1 MRRALLTAL
10 GLAQVAAVAVAPRP
24 LEAQA
29 PPAVAPHTELELR
42 RAAETITA
50 RDYYDRISVIAHDSM
65 MGRDTPSPGLDMTA
79 AWIASEFR
87 RFGLQPGGDDG
98 GYIQRYSLDMVAP
111 DFEAS
116 RIIAEGGPALEFGRD
131 VGFPFGANASDPA
144 EGAVVAIGGTG
155 DWQTA
160 VPALD
165 LAGKHVVWVLPAGVT
180 SIRGSRETWQM
191 RRAILEHEPASVL
204 LVAPGRSQ
212 AEWESGIAMQ
222 QERVSMSLP
231 WQPSGGPAYLDLHGD
246 AAERLL
252 SAGGVSLAGLADRG
266 AQPVMARDLEG
277 LTLTV
282 QTAVRVVESQ
292 SAPNVVGVLEGSD
305 PDLKDE
311 FVVFSGHMDHVG
323 VGNPDATGD
332 SIYNGADDDASG
344 TIAVVE
350 VAEAM
355 TSLETAPRRSM
366 IFLLVSGEEKGLW
379 GSQYFA
385 ENPSVPVS
393 QMVANLNMDMVGRNW
408 PDTIVAIGKEHSDLG
423 VTLNSVNERH
433 PELNM
438 TAIDDRWP
446 EERFYFR
453 SDHYNFARKGVP
465 VLFFFNGTH
474 EDYHRPSD
482 EVDKIDTDK
491 AARISQLLFYLSV
504 EVANA
509 DERPKWNPR
518 SYSEIV
524 SDRQ

>member
-1 MRRALLTAL
+1 MRRALFTAL
-10 GLAQVAAVAVAPRP
+10 ALTQAATLIAAPGTAD
-24 LEAQA
+24 AQA
-29 PPAVAPHTELELR
+29 PGTVSPHSETELR

-65 MGRDTPSPGLDMTA
+65 MGRDTPSPGLEMTA
-79 AWIASEFR
+79 VWIASEFQ
-87 RFGLQPGGDDG
+87 RFGLEPGGDDG
-98 GYIQRYSLDMVAP
+98 TYIQRYGLNMVAA
-111 DFEAS
+111 DFEGS
-116 RIIAEGGPALEFGRD
+116 RVIAEGGPELEFGRD
-131 VGFPFGANASDPA
+131 VGFPFGATDSDPV
-144 EGAVVAIGGTG
+144 EGGVVAIGGTG
-155 DWQTA
+155 DWQQA
-160 VPALD
+160 IPAMD
-165 LAGKHVVWVLPAGVT
+165 LEGKHVVWVLPAGVT
-180 SIRGSRETWQM
+180 SIRGSRDTWQM
-191 RRAILEHEPASVL
+191 RRAILDRNPASVM
-204 LVAPGRSQ
+204 LVASGRSQ
-212 AEWESGIAMQ
+212 AEWDSGIALQ
-222 QERVSMSLP
+222 AERTSLSLP
-231 WQPSGGPAYLDLHGD
+231 WDPSGGPAYLDLR
-246 AAERLL
+246 AEPAEALL
-252 SAGGVSLAGLADRG
+252 AAGGVEMDALADRG
-266 AQPVMARDLEG
+266 DERVVAR
-277 LTLTV
+277 TLAGVTV
-282 QTAVRVVESQ
+282 TVETAVRVVEAQ

-305 PDLKDE
+305 PELKDE

-323 VGNPDATGD
+323 VGNPDASGD
-332 SIYNGADDDASG
+332 SIFNGADDDASG

-355 TSLETAPRRSM
+355 ASLETAPRRSM

-379 GSQYFA
+379 GSRYFA

-393 QMVANLNMDMVGRNW
+393 QMVANMNMDMVGRNW

-423 VTLNSVNERH
+423 VTLNTVNERH

-491 AARISQLLFYLSV
+491 AARISRLLFYLSV

-509 DERPKWNPR
+509 DERPQWNPQ
-518 SYSEIV
+518 SYREIV
-524 SDRQ
+524 SDGQ